1 MLIIRKEPGK
11 EPEVKQVKNELEALP
26 NEVGGYIEC
35 VTQMQEGVVVICDEE
50 GMCKGKPYNMAIG
63 GITFVGTILVAGV
76 DGEEFCSLKPE
87 QINRWMRALMNG

>member
-1 MLIIRKEPGK
+1 MLILRKEPGK
-11 EPEVKQVKNELEALP
+11 EPEVKQVKNELEALQ

-50 GMCKGKPYNMAIG
+50 GRCKDKPYNITIG
-63 GITFVGTILVAGV
+63 GVDYVGTILVAGV

-87 QINRWMRALMNG
+87 QLNRWMRALANG